1 MGEQICCRSRAP
13 IGAEQDL
20 VRHKRLPQRLPRLA
34 SDSLA
39 SAVYYLSSWS
49 LWIRVNS
56 SEESDGVRSPPNR
69 SWSPASPRDPC
80 EARPRCKAAA
90 PPAVL
95 WGRPAR
101 WGGRGGEGPTCSPV
115 FHTRTFAAGARR
127 RRGSVLL
134 GWRVARVVLVAREA
148 RVELRLRPQLRRH
161 DGRTTGRLWRLQGGA
176 H

>member
-1 MGEQICCRSRAP
+1 MNAHGQI
-13 IGAEQDL
+13 L
-20 VRHKRLPQRLPRLA
+20 T
-34 SDSLA
+34 
-39 SAVYYLSSWS
+39 

-56 SEESDGVRSPPNR
+56 SEESDGVRCAPNR
-69 SWSPASPRDPC
+69 SGSPASPRDPC

-101 WGGRGGEGPTCSPV
+101 WGGRVGEGPTCSPV

-148 RVELRLRPQLRRH
+148 RVELRLRP
-161 DGRTTGRLWRLQGGA
+161 
-176 H
+176 